1 MLMSKTPISSP
12 ESPLLFYLSPLS
24 DIQPPSP
31 TYTPPLRENKSALV
45 PHAHGFRFHAH
56 GFRFHAH
63 GFRFHAHGFRF
74 HAHGFRFHA
83 HGSYSLRQG
92 LSLRED
98 EKTPLLWGVVTLFL
112 GGGEVGRGFL
122 LPVYNVI
129 IYGHHV
135 CRVDIAIV
143 IDVRSF
149 AVEAGCTAIRDET
162 VHCGY
167 IGSVDIAIVIQILF
181 RKFHDI
187 LEFFP
192 AIKPLNFFFA
202 AVEDI
207 KCSCVVNIFLETV
220 IVNTKRI
227 LGQILDGCQSRAFIE
242 SPFSYARH
250 GVRDGY

>member
-1 MLMSKTPISSP
+1 MFLVFQQLH
-12 ESPLLFYLSPLS
+12 LL
-24 DIQPPSP
+24 
-31 TYTPPLRENKSALV
+31 V
-45 PHAHGFRFHAH
+45 RFATT
-56 GFRFHAH
+56 FFA
-63 GFRFHAHGFRF
+63 
-74 HAHGFRFHA
+74 
-83 HGSYSLRQG
+83 
-92 LSLRED
+92 
-98 EKTPLLWGVVTLFL
+98 LFL
-112 GGGEVGRGFL
+112 KSGETVKVSLDEDLHCPRGGGKVVRGFL

-242 SPFSYARH
+242 TPFSYARH